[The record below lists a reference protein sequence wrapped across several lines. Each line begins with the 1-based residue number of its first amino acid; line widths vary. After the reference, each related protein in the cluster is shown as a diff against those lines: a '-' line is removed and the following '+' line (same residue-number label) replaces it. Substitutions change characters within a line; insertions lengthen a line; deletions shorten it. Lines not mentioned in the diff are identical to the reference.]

1 MGRAMPPTMTA
12 ARLASQRRDGAGAAM
27 AKAVSARTIT
37 KIAPPPAIMIQPI
50 VLTTSAWGPA
60 GSIADWTPEQPA
72 SKTAIGSASGAVPLG
87 RGGGRD
93 RRHLSLPPKRR

>member
-1 MGRAMPPTMTA
+1 MPPTITA
-12 ARLASQRRDGAGAAM
+12 ARLPSQRRDGAGAAM

-60 GSIADWTPEQPA
+60 GSSADWTPEQLA
-72 SKTAIGSASGAVPLG
+72 SKAAIGRASGAAPLG
-87 RGGGRD
+87 REGRRA
-93 RRHLSLPPKRR
+93 RRHLSPPPKRRDA